1 MKLILVSTAFLVLL
15 FCSCGNHKTEANTSS
30 QTEVQD
36 SVKKAQDERMP
47 VADADSA
54 SVSKRKITAEVAL
67 EGVGNYCHQQYGW
80 NAEEEKDKSQ
90 TSDGEEPVDKSSMM
104 YLSMGEE
111 TDTTFEVVF
120 RSYTGAFV
128 HFYVDKASGKTKI
141 VERVPSMDVEDEM
154 GAIDIFEY
162 LK

>member
-15 FCSCGNHKTEANTSS
+15 FCSCDNHKTEANTSS

-54 SVSKRKITAEVAL
+54 SVSKRKITAEEAL

-80 NAEEEKDKSQ
+80 SFQEA
-90 TSDGEEPVDKSSMM
+90 
-104 YLSMGEE
+104 
-111 TDTTFEVVF
+111 
-120 RSYTGAFV
+120 
-128 HFYVDKASGKTKI
+128 
-141 VERVPSMDVEDEM
+141 
-154 GAIDIFEY
+154 
-162 LK
+162 